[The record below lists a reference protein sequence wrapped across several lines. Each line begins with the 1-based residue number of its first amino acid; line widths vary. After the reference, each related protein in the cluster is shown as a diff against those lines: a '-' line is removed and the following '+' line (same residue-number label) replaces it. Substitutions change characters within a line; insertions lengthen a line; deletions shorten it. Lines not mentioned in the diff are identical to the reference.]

1 MLLILSMCSIYV
13 VDDVDHA
20 FFSFD
25 FLLISVFFLV
35 LFLCICF
42 IFDFLSKHSTII
54 VVILSYSHTSHRK
67 LILVFI
73 SKSAIVIIATG
84 VVVVALHLPWHWFC
98 VRLCFV
104 IIRSNGVWK
113 VFFVRRRLFLFLAF
127 VLYSSHRLARGN
139 QQFFFSSLMS
149 FVYKKKCLQFEI
161 PIQYK
166 YRTFLPCIWLWYP
179 CKYTDKSVYSL
190 IFCSLYLSCIH
201 VLFFSL
207 YLHRSDIDGRMRALM
222 SM

>member
-1 MLLILSMCSIYV
+1 MSTMLSFHLIFCWFRIF
-13 VDDVDHA
+13 
-20 FFSFD
+20 FFSLSFP
-25 FLLISVFFLV
+25 

-42 IFDFLSKHSTII
+42 NFEFCSKHSTII
-54 VVILSYSHTSHRK
+54 VVILSYSHTSHRRK

-84 VVVVALHLPWHWFC
+84 VVVVVALHLPWHWFC

-127 VLYSSHRLARGN
+127 VLYSSHRLARSN
-139 QQFFFSSLMS
+139 QQFFFSSLS
-149 FVYKKKCLQFEI
+149 CLF
-161 PIQYK
+161 
-166 YRTFLPCIWLWYP
+166 CI
-179 CKYTDKSVYSL
+179 KKSVCNLRFPFNINIVRFCHVYQALVSL
-190 IFCSLYLSCIH
+190 QIHGQIGIFSYFFCSLYLSCIH